1 MYFFSVP
8 DPIKGLKELRRVCK
22 PTGKIIM
29 LEHMRTKNY
38 PWGKVMDSF
47 NWVSLYTWGANINGE
62 TMKNIEKADLTVVEA
77 NNLFFDIVKEIVLKP

>member
-1 MYFFSVP
+1 VYFFSVP

-47 NWVSLYTWGANINGE
+47 NWVSLYT
-62 TMKNIEKADLTVVEA
+62 
-77 NNLFFDIVKEIVLKP
+77 